1 MTRIELDELADKA
14 ACKVFAEHSD
24 ARKFFHMVSM
34 LWRHTPENILAIYM
48 QDSDATCVAGIKA
61 FNALGYTLKA
71 KEKPLYIYNTVVR
84 RRDEGS
90 SYISEY
96 LPVQAYDIR
105 QFEAQD
111 KEAVE
116 NGQAD
121 SFDCG
126 KLCGS
131 EGVPILEVDRLPS
144 EMSYY
149 GAYYDTDEQKIVLR
163 RDLQGD
169 GRASAI
175 IYGYVHADLHKYQD
189 DDHVLGINL
198 ADKGVSLE
206 NVALLSVY
214 CVESH
219 YGIKPS
225 VTNLGIILSNVEERL
240 SDDRDKKMFLSY
252 VCLMVQRII
261 RAIESNVLTVEEIS
275 IINSLMVTDEAD
287 VLKEMLERLKGQ
299 TGIDV
304 GVRLSICHVFAK
316 LFERI
321 SEDELS
327 ALYDAR
333 IHKSL
338 YTYPEFRIRTGDFK
352 DSGGECESKR
362 YL

>member
-34 LWRHTPENILAIYM
+34 LWRHTPDNILGIYM
-48 QDSDATCVAGIKA
+48 QDSDATCVAGKKA
-61 FNALGYTLKA
+61 FNALGYALKA

-105 QFEAQD
+105 QFDAKG
-111 KEAVE
+111 KEPE
-116 NGQAD
+116 LNGQSD

-126 KLCGS
+126 KLCNSG
-131 EGVPILEVDRLPS
+131 GVPILEVDRLPS

-175 IYGYVHADLHKYQD
+175 IYGYVHAAFHKYRD
-189 DDHVLGINL
+189 EDHVLGINL
-198 ADKGVSLE
+198 SDKGVSLE

-225 VTNLGIILSNVEERL
+225 VSNLGIILSNVEERL
-240 SDDRDKKMFLSY
+240 PDDREKKMFLSY
-252 VCLMVQRII
+252 VCLTVQRII
-261 RAIESNVLTVEEIS
+261 RAIESDVLTVEEIS
-275 IINSLMVTDEAD
+275 IINSLMVTDEVD
-287 VLKEMLERLKGQ
+287 VLKEMLERLKEL
-299 TGIDV
+299 TGIDAR
-304 GVRLSICHVFAK
+304 VRLSICHVFGK
-316 LFERI
+316 LFDRL

-327 ALYDAR
+327 DLYDAR

-338 YTYPEFRIRTGDFK
+338 YTFPAYRIRPGDA
-352 DSGGECESKR
+352 
-362 YL
+362 